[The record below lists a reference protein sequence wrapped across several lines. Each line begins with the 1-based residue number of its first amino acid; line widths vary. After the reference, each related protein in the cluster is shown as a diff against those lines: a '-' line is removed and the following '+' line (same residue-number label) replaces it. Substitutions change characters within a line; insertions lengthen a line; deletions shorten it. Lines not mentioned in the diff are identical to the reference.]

1 MGNPQNINNTQTL
14 FNCSIEK
21 CLDVIGGKWSFLVL
35 RELFCGKKR
44 FGELKNNICAISS
57 KSLTQTL
64 RHLEENGIVVR
75 KAFATIPPTVEY
87 DLTEKGHTLHNIIH
101 EMKAWGA
108 HWA

>member
-1 MGNPQNINNTQTL
+1 MFGRHWREMVFFGSSGAL
-14 FNCSIEK
+14 
-21 CLDVIGGKWSFLVL
+21 L
-35 RELFCGKKR
+35 RKKR